1 MENMSEK
8 NQNRIEINKDL
19 SFVEEWREGKV
30 FHEGKEHLF
39 WLIHPKGVDINGNE
53 YEIDVRWFF
62 ARVPREVR
70 ALIPQIIDAFK
81 SKAQDNAT
89 T

>member
-1 MENMSEK
+1 MENK
-8 NQNRIEINKDL
+8 PNQIEINKEP
-19 SFVEEWREGKV
+19 SFYEIWHEGKV
-30 FHEGKEHLF
+30 THEGKE
-39 WLIHPKGVDINGNE
+39 HPKGVDINGNE

-81 SKAQDNAT
+81 TKAQDNENNNSR
-89 T
+89 

>member
-1 MENMSEK
+1 MENK
-8 NQNRIEINKDL
+8 PNQIEINKEP
-19 SFVEEWREGKV
+19 SFYEIWHEGKV
-30 FHEGKEHLF
+30 THEGTEHLF

-70 ALIPQIIDAFK
+70 SLIPQIIDAFK
-81 SKAQDNAT
+81 TKAQDNDT
-89 T
+89 GKE